1 MQWLNYLQCLPS
13 YRNSLTVL
21 CIRNYCALI
30 MWIIHMVSWTWKTIL
45 LSNHV
50 HCFCESTMD
59 DITRVCLLMK
69 FQLLLEAL
77 QEMLTGRWQT
87 DTHTH
92 KSCCTVLFTGSP
104 PRPIFSA
111 YIIILFTFYL
121 QNLYT
126 SVITVRK
133 ATRTIF
139 PSVTGSKSNQFA
151 LAHKITN
158 LEITNCS
165 CQV

>member
-111 YIIILFTFYL
+111 YIIILFTEVCIL
-121 QNLYT
+121 
-126 SVITVRK
+126 VIRLERVAWFQTLLCWVNTPVLPSPALLCTFK
-133 ATRTIF
+133 TNHIF
-139 PSVTGSKSNQFA
+139 AFSPQ
-151 LAHKITN
+151 LM
-158 LEITNCS
+158 
-165 CQV
+165 